1 MQQFELFDTLGFLTI
16 NTAFQAK
23 QNLNSI
29 FWRNGIDTTVDQFV
43 ILSVL
48 LIKDGIVQ
56 KEISGQCDKSDSN
69 LTRILNVMEGK
80 ELIRRQPGMDAR
92 SRSIFLTE
100 KGTLLY
106 QKLLPI
112 AVAYN
117 KQLFDRFSA
126 KELKTYKELL
136 MRMREN
142 LTRQEGA
149 YNL

>member
-1 MQQFELFDTLGFLTI
+1 MHQFELFDTLGFLTI

-29 FWRNGIDTTVDQFV
+29 FLRNGIDASVDQFV

-56 KEISGQCDKSDSN
+56 KALSEQCYKSDSN
-69 LTRILNVMEGK
+69 LTRILNVMENKG
-80 ELIRRQPGMDAR
+80 LIARKKGRDAR

-106 QKLLPI
+106 QRLAPL
-112 AVAYN
+112 AAAYN
-117 KQLFDRFSA
+117 SQLFEGFS
-126 KELKTYKELL
+126 EEEIVIYRGLL

-142 LTRQEGA
+142 LMKREGE
-149 YNL
+149 

>member
-29 FWRNGIDTTVDQFV
+29 FLRNGIDASVDQFV

-48 LIKDGIVQ
+48 LINNGIVQ
-56 KEISGQCDKSDSN
+56 KTLSEQCCKSDSN
-69 LTRILNVMEGK
+69 ITRILNVMENK
-80 ELIRRQPGMDAR
+80 ELIERKKGMDAR
-92 SRSIFLTE
+92 SRSIFLTQ

-106 QKLLPI
+106 QRLAPL
-112 AVAYN
+112 AAAYN
-117 KQLFDRFSA
+117 SQLFEGFS
-126 KELKTYKELL
+126 EEEIIIYRGLL

-142 LTRQEGA
+142 LMKREGERK
-149 YNL
+149 